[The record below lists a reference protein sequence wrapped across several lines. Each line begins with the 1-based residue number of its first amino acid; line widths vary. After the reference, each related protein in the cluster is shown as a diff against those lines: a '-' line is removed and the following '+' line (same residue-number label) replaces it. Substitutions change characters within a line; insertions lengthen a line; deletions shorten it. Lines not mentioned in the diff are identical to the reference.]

1 MTIDERWLMS
11 RRALL
16 GGLAVAGISPFIHVP
31 KAHAAG
37 AIPKRF
43 ILCYVPEGMWSSAP
57 RPVGNASSLTLA
69 NSVLSPLEAF
79 KSKVTVLD
87 RLSNDMAASAV
98 GKLGDGHHRNVP
110 TMVTGVEL
118 IAG

>member
-16 GGLAVAGISPFIHVP
+16 GGLAVAGISPFIRVP

-43 ILCYVPEGMWSSAP
+43 ILCYLPEGMWASAP
-57 RPVGNASSLTLA
+57 RPTGNATTLTLT
-69 NSVLSPLEAF
+69 NSVLSPLEPY
-79 KSKVTVLD
+79 KSRVTVLN

-98 GKLGDGHHRNVP
+98 GKLGDG
-110 TMVTGVEL
+110 
-118 IAG
+118 